1 MRGDRRSDRRPEP
14 NAGWEAMRWRDQAA
28 SRTSRRFESGWRLAS
43 RRDRAPSATAAVR
56 TRKVSPECEPIG
68 RNSLIPAARFN
79 DPVQRQRGN
88 PGLTTAVSSPLGERK
103 EYQRL
108 SSNRAKSLI
117 FQVRGCFCRRT
128 SGKSPLLWPG
138 KGPLTLPS
146 PPRGEGTRSRRPITW
161 PPPGKLH
168 RASGGTGAVRARTR
182 NFSASGATLPTK
194 IDDLVKQERGLTG
207 EDARCGAGR
216 APFTRL
222 PRGE

>member
-1 MRGDRRSDRRPEP
+1 MIRATRHGRDGQAPTDAWTEPWRPKRHCREVYDPGPIRCMRGDRRSDRRPEP

-88 PGLTTAVSSPLGERK
+88 PGLTAAVSSPLGERK

-108 SSNRAKSLI
+108 SSIRAKSLI
-117 FQVRGCFCRRT
+117 FQVGGVFAGVFSREGCFCRR
-128 SGKSPLLWPG
+128 SLGKSPSLRLG
-138 KGPLTLPS
+138 KRPPHPALS
-146 PPRGEGTRSRRPITW
+146 PRGEG
-161 PPPGKLH
+161 
-168 RASGGTGAVRARTR
+168 A
-182 NFSASGATLPTK
+182 
-194 IDDLVKQERGLTG
+194 
-207 EDARCGAGR
+207 GAG
-216 APFTRL
+216 AP
-222 PRGE
+222 